1 MKYCWVLMCVKNY
14 GRYTVKL
21 MLLRIWKRKYRE
33 SLGGSCFLRKKKVI
47 SLKIKGSK
55 ITGWD

>member
-1 MKYCWVLMCVKNY
+1 MKYCWVLTCVKNY
-14 GRYTVKL
+14 GWYTVKV

-33 SLGGSCFLRKKKVI
+33 FGRKLFFKEKKVI